1 MGENVSALAISERC
15 HCYDI
20 ILRSPKRPR
29 ADEGSLLVGCCLSR
43 RAAICN

>member
-20 ILRSPKRPR
+20 ILRSPKLPPGR
-29 ADEGSLLVGCCLSR
+29 
-43 RAAICN
+43 